1 MCPRP
6 MSLQTLFD
14 QLEAASYQID
24 LDMYHLRSV
33 ILHIHIDGGAAA
45 AVVAA
50 AQQFEWT
57 HGPKLL
63 DIQVENQGLR
73 RMWLQSLGAA
83 AAAAGPDSLL
93 VVFEDDMRVSPLYF
107 RWLLNMIR
115 KYGRNRNCRNAGLLG
130 ISLSP
135 VKVEE
140 MHKPFSEWHA
150 PDVVKGSVYLSLVPS
165 SWGSAYWSD
174 RWSEFAEFVELRMQA
189 PFYNITV
196 EAMEKAGDVFLPHAC
211 PCVYWRCQ
219 LLKHSVSMML

>member
-1 MCPRP
+1 
-6 MSLQTLFD
+6 
-14 QLEAASYQID
+14 
-24 LDMYHLRSV
+24 
-33 ILHIHIDGGAAA
+33 
-45 AVVAA
+45 
-50 AQQFEWT
+50 
-57 HGPKLL
+57 
-63 DIQVENQGLR
+63 
-73 RMWLQSLGAA
+73 
-83 AAAAGPDSLL
+83 
-93 VVFEDDMRVSPLYF
+93 MRVSPLYF

-115 KYGRNRNCRNAGLLG
+115 KYGKNRNCRDAGLLG

-219 LLKHSVSMML
+219 LLKHSVSMLLLGREQLVPIITNRSFQDLRWHASVTRGVAHSWGTM